1 MSYPSRAEALAVLQ
15 EHTRGDSLRK
25 HAYAVEAAMRFYA
38 AHFGEDAER
47 WGAAGLLHDFDYEQ
61 YPSLDDHPFKGADI
75 LRARGY
81 DADLI
86 ETILSHADHT
96 GVPRTTLVRKTL
108 FAVDELCGFVT
119 AVTLVRPSKKID
131 EVEPSSVKKKLK
143 DKAFARNVSRDDIT
157 KGAELLEIPL
167 DAHIQ
172 NVITAMRG
180 IAAELGL

>member
-1 MSYPSRAEALAVLQ
+1 M
-15 EHTRGDSLRK
+15 K

-38 AHFGEDAER
+38 SHFGEDPER

-61 YPSLDDHPFKGADI
+61 YPSLDDHPFKGAEI

-86 ETILSHADHT
+86 DTILSHADHT
-96 GVPRTTLVRKTL
+96 GVPRTTPMQKAL

-143 DKAFARNVSRDDIT
+143 DKAFARNVSREDIA
-157 KGAELLEIPL
+157 KGAELIDIPL

-172 NVITAMRG
+172 NVITALRG
-180 IAAELGL
+180 IASELGL